1 VTTLSATTRARERA
15 DRAERTRDLLGEI
28 HDGSGDREDLIA
40 RLIEVNMPVA
50 RSIAARYRRRG
61 VPAEDLEQVAYLA
74 LVRVAHSYDESR
86 GHDFLSYA
94 VPSIRGEIR
103 RYFRDQGW
111 MVRPPR
117 SVQEMQARIASVESE
132 VSTRLGHPPTPEELA
147 QDLDESVGDVR
158 EAQAANGC
166 FAPTSL
172 DHVVGADTTSIVD
185 QLGETD
191 AGVDAAEARVM
202 LAPLVRRLT
211 RRERRILEL
220 RFFGQRTQQEIA
232 DDIGVTQMQV
242 SRLLS
247 GLLRRLRTSLEAEP
261 PSAARRRVQEV
272 GGRSRRGFA

>member
-1 VTTLSATTRARERA
+1 MTTVLSSTPTRARERA
-15 DRAERTRDLLGEI
+15 DRAERTRDLIDQIQER
-28 HDGSGDREDLIA
+28 HGDRERLID

-50 RSIAARYRRRG
+50 RSVAARYRQRG
-61 VPAEDLEQVAYLA
+61 VPAEDLEQVGYLA
-74 LVRVAHSYDESR
+74 LVRAAHGLDESR

-117 SVQEMQARIASVESE
+117 GIQEMQSRIASVESE
-132 VSTRLGHPPTPEELA
+132 IANELGHPPTAEELA
-147 QDLDESVGDVR
+147 EGLDEPEADVV

-172 DHVVGADTTSIVD
+172 DHVAPSDTSSILD
-185 QLGETD
+185 QLGESET
-191 AGVDAAEARVM
+191 GVYAAEARVM
-202 LAPLVRRLT
+202 LAPVVRRLS

-242 SRLLS
+242 SRLLA
-247 GLLRRLRTSLEAEP
+247 GLLKRLRTELEGSPRTA
-261 PSAARRRVQEV
+261 
-272 GGRSRRGFA
+272 